1 MEWISS
7 TELMEML
14 RRFPD
19 TEIEAKRY
27 TLRAEHT
34 LFSWEYRKES
44 SKFCYQLDGKTKQL
58 TERGF
63 LRKFRS
69 DHWRPEQFFFLDD
82 EKQKSLAVHL
92 VEHLTMTGNL
102 DWILCEC
109 DVTFLRKC
117 DHCHKLMNEGWMCGE
132 TYHYSGI
139 IVPAPLVDP
148 LSPPSGSRRC
158 RHRSEPSAQWRCL
171 ADGCRCDCYRRR

>member
-1 MEWISS
+1 MERVSS

-44 SKFCYQLDGKTKQL
+44 RKFCYQLDGKTKQL

-132 TYHYSGI
+132 TYHYCSDECLLAENPGI
-139 IVPAPLVDP
+139 TQEDLDNLV
-148 LSPPSGSRRC
+148 
-158 RHRSEPSAQWRCL
+158 
-171 ADGCRCDCYRRR
+171 ADDDSDIHWTEWED

>member
-34 LFSWEYRKES
+34 LYSWEYRKES

-132 TYHYSGI
+132 TYHYCSDECLLAENPGI
-139 IVPAPLVDP
+139 TQEDLDNLV
-148 LSPPSGSRRC
+148 
-158 RHRSEPSAQWRCL
+158 
-171 ADGCRCDCYRRR
+171 ADDDSDIYWTEWED

>member
-7 TELMEML
+7 TEFIEML
-14 RRFPD
+14 KRFPD

-27 TLRAEHT
+27 TFGAEHT
-34 LFSWEYRKES
+34 LYSWEYRKES
-44 SKFCYQLDGKTKQL
+44 SKFCYRLDGKTKQL

-63 LRKFRS
+63 LRKFSS

-102 DWILCEC
+102 DWILCDC
-109 DVTFLRKC
+109 NVTFLRKC

-132 TYHYSGI
+132 TYHYCSDECLLAENPGI
-139 IVPAPLVDP
+139 TQEELDNLVVDDD
-148 LSPPSGSRRC
+148 SDIYWT
-158 RHRSEPSAQWRCL
+158 EWE
-171 ADGCRCDCYRRR
+171 D